1 MSDMTGTM
9 GLAAVVMMIAAMTV
23 TPKAAAVDP
32 ADYRAQQMGNPN
44 LERYDGEHFTW
55 HARSGVGRFFQGYKA
70 FNDVRWLEEASV
82 YFDWLIEQMEAEP
95 DGYKGW
101 VGARIGT
108 DGELRGPHVV
118 GDANLIEPML
128 RWAEIVSRDAT
139 LREHFGD
146 KAQEYVDLA
155 LHVIE
160 KWDKRGSWEVD
171 GDFAVYTQQDQWVHE
186 DNPDEFITVPEL
198 KRTENMNKSGKM
210 GVVFIRLWRITG
222 DEQWR
227 DRAVKIFSQYKRI
240 MRYFE
245 DEDRMIFNFWEP
257 FGRWDIQEDLE
268 PVGWV
273 NVHTRQAGYQAS
285 EVGMIVEAY
294 HSGLVFTEE
303 DITRLVRTN
312 LFMWNGDVRDQDYTA
327 ADGRTAAGTLW
338 TALADFDSTIR
349 ELQVRRVAGGDSMN
363 RRIDRAYVERVVAR
377 RPIGFERRH
386 VASAEEL
393 VIPEI
398 RLFES
403 RELNFAAAIP
413 GQLERGGEPIFLAS
427 QVRGKGTLRVAL
439 YDREDER
446 VGVLFEQEVD
456 GSTDYDGRAGFKT
469 FVWDGTVDG
478 EPAAAGDYRVVW
490 TLNDSRRERDVVV
503 E

>member
-1 MSDMTGTM
+1 MSDGTGAM
-9 GLAAVVMMIAAMTV
+9 GLAVVAMV
-23 TPKAAAVDP
+23 AGVLGVVGQVAAVDP
-32 ADYRAQQMGNPN
+32 AAYRAQVMDNPN
-44 LERYDGEHFTW
+44 LHQLDGEHFTW
-55 HARSGVGRFFQGYKA
+55 HARSGVGRFFRGYKA
-70 FNDVRWLEEASV
+70 FDDQRWLEEASI
-82 YFDWLIEQMEAEP
+82 YLDWLIEQMDEEP

-101 VGARIGT
+101 VGTRMGG

-128 RWAEIVSRDAT
+128 QWAEIVSRDEA
-139 LREHFGD
+139 LAEQFGD

-171 GDFAVYTQQDQWVHE
+171 GDFAVYTQQDQWVHV
-186 DNPDEFITVPEL
+186 DNPDEFVTVPQL

-210 GVVFIRLWRITG
+210 GVVFVRLWRITG

-257 FGRWDIQEDLE
+257 FGRWDIREDLE

-273 NVHTRQAGYQAS
+273 NVHTRQAGYQAG

-303 DITRLVRTN
+303 DIKRLVRTN
-312 LFMWNGDVRDQDYTA
+312 LFMWNGDTRDQDYTA

-363 RRIDRAYVERVVAR
+363 RRIERAYVERVVTR

-386 VASAEEL
+386 MAGGDEL
-393 VIPEI
+393 VIPGI

-427 QVRGKGTLRVAL
+427 QVRGKGALRVEL
-439 YDREDER
+439 YDLEDEP
-446 VGVLFEQEVD
+446 VGVLFEQDVD

-469 FVWDGTVDG
+469 FVWDGMVDG
-478 EPAAAGDYRVVW
+478 EMVEPGVYRVRW
-490 TLNDSRRERDVVV
+490 TLNDSQRERDLVV